1 MLKLKKKITH
11 FTSLATIFTDNP
23 PIQPV

>member
-1 MLKLKKKITH
+1 M
-11 FTSLATIFTDNP
+11 IFTDNP